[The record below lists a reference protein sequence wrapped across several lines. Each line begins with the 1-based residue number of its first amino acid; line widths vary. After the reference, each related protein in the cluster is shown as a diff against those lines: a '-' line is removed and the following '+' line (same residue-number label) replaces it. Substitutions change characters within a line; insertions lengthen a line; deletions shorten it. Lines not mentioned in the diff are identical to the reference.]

1 MTLFEELKRR
11 NVFRVSIAYGAA
23 AWLLLQLT
31 DIVTP
36 ILELPDSIP
45 RMVLFLLVIGFI
57 PAVILAWAFELTPEG
72 VKLES
77 EVDRSNSITS
87 KTGRKLDRIIIVILV
102 IAVAFLLVDKFVLKN
117 DAGPDLVENTENQA
131 GQGETGVAGDS
142 YYAKN
147 EYQARSRKSVAVLPF
162 VAMSNGPDDD
172 YFSDGLT
179 EEIIN
184 ALTQLPELL
193 GFQQMTG

>member
-1 MTLFEELKRR
+1 M
-11 NVFRVSIAYGAA
+11 
-23 AWLLLQLT
+23 LQLT

-87 KTGRKLDRIIIVILV
+87 KTGRKLECQ
-102 IAVAFLLVDKFVLKN
+102 
-117 DAGPDLVENTENQA
+117 VEKA
-131 GQGETGVAGDS
+131 
-142 YYAKN
+142 
-147 EYQARSRKSVAVLPF
+147 
-162 VAMSNGPDDD
+162 
-172 YFSDGLT
+172 DGL
-179 EEIIN
+179 
-184 ALTQLPELL
+184 
-193 GFQQMTG
+193 F

>member
-1 MTLFEELKRR
+1 MSLFEELKRR
-11 NVFRVSIAYGAA
+11 NVFRVGLAYGVA

-36 ILELPDSIP
+36 ILELSDSIP
-45 RMVLFLLVIGFI
+45 KMVLFLLVIGFI

-102 IAVAFLLVDKFVLKN
+102 VAVAFLLVDKFVLKN
-117 DAGPDLVENTENQA
+117 DAGPDIVENAEHRA
-131 GQGETGVAGDS
+131 GQSEIGAPGDS
-142 YYAKN
+142 YYA
-147 EYQARSRKSVAVLPF
+147 
-162 VAMSNGPDDD
+162 
-172 YFSDGLT
+172 
-179 EEIIN
+179 
-184 ALTQLPELL
+184 
-193 GFQQMTG
+193 